1 MEVRMTDGLF
11 PNGSLF
17 ERWNTLWDDAA
28 AAPRTMVPAAD
39 VVEDTEGYRFYFEM
53 PGVKSDAIDVR
64 IEDGRLIIDA
74 ERKRPE
80 WPKEIEIHRAER
92 AYGKFTRSFKLPED
106 AQHEA
111 VAASYREGVLEVK
124 LPKRPES
131 KPRKVKVEFQN

>member
-1 MEVRMTDGLF
+1 MEVRMSDGLF

-17 ERWNTLWDDAA
+17 ERWNTLWDDVA
-28 AAPRTMVPAAD
+28 AAPRAMVPAAD

-80 WPKEIEIHRAER
+80 WPKETEIHRAER
-92 AYGKFTRSFKLPED
+92 GYGKFARSFKLPED

-111 VAASYREGVLEVK
+111 VTASYRDGVLEVK
-124 LPKRPES
+124 IPKRPES